1 MGNGVYFKMFGCC
14 QQERNLQGGDLYVDK
29 NSLKNTLLINANNL
43 CNEEETHK
51 KDQKIISTKS
61 KQSSGSGSY
70 NKGKQIYIYENSSNK
85 DQNMSICNNTMQ
97 MNNSNLKKN
106 NLTHKKSKSYSIDR
120 HSANGIDEVKYKGS
134 TKTNNKINNSNSK
147 DILIDIK
154 TKLLLTGDL
163 FSKNVLEINKYGL
176 KNGLRHKNDS
186 MAIFG
191 IKENNKNGQNNCN
204 FDYYLDSEKF
214 DENSV
219 GTGGKVFEIFI
230 NKRNKAYTL
239 YFLHNSLILYYKIN
253 KSVFFESEKDY
264 YLILGDIFLT
274 IIVKKKPDNKE
285 KIIQIQTEIENEKPN
300 KFSFEPK
307 DMPIKIGRVN
317 CHINIPRPSI
327 SKIHS
332 VIDFS
337 DDDFYYKDWG
347 STNGTTLLIR
357 EDDSLKLNGEM
368 SFKLEDI
375 SFKIKEVD
383 DEENYI
389 EENFGE

>member
-1 MGNGVYFKMFGCC
+1 
-14 QQERNLQGGDLYVDK
+14 
-29 NSLKNTLLINANNL
+29 
-43 CNEEETHK
+43 
-51 KDQKIISTKS
+51 
-61 KQSSGSGSY
+61 
-70 NKGKQIYIYENSSNK
+70 
-85 DQNMSICNNTMQ
+85 MQ
-97 MNNSNLKKN
+97 MNNSNLVKN
-106 NLTHKKSKSYSIDR
+106 NLTNNNGKSYSINR
-120 HSANGIDEVKYKGS
+120 YSANAIDEVRYRGS
-134 TKTNNKINNSNSK
+134 AKTNNKINNSNIK

-163 FSKNVLEINKYGL
+163 FSKSVLEINKYGL
-176 KNGLRHKNDS
+176 KNGLRHKKDS

-191 IKENNKNGQNNCN
+191 IKENNRNGQHNCN
-204 FDYYLDSEKF
+204 FDYFLDEEKF
-214 DENSV
+214 DENAV

-230 NKRNKAYTL
+230 NKKNKAYTL

-253 KSVFFESEKDY
+253 KSVFFDTDKDY

-337 DDDFYYKDWG
+337 DDDFYYKDCG

-357 EDDSLKLNGEM
+357 EEDSLKLSGEM